1 MMNYEMTTL
10 QYGSLKDVYEYKDI
24 NALLHD
30 LSSISEMK
38 SIEVMNISRKGV
50 TLSRLRLRILL
61 SLAKVHECHCLKS
74 YLEKKGC
81 L

>member
-1 MMNYEMTTL
+1 MMTYEMTTL

-30 LSSISEMK
+30 LDNISEMK
-38 SIEVMNISRKGV
+38 SIEVLNISRNGV
-50 TLSRLRLRILL
+50 TLSRLRVRILL
-61 SLAKVHECHCLKS
+61 SLAKYQKGHCLKS
-74 YLEKKGC
+74 YLKKKGC

>member
-1 MMNYEMTTL
+1 MMKYEMTTL
-10 QYGSLKDVYEYKDI
+10 QYGSMKDVYEYKDI

-30 LSSISEMK
+30 LSNISEMK
-38 SIEVMNISRKGV
+38 SIEVLNISRKGV

-61 SLAKVHECHCLKS
+61 SLAKVQEGHCLKS
-74 YLEKKGC
+74 YLKKNGC